1 MHTIV
6 KSAVLSL
13 TLLAGVA
20 AVAHAQS
27 NNVAALPPGAAA
39 APAVAPVGPAASP
52 QYVGPAPGQGW
63 YAKEQESA
71 ARAQPSPEW
80 IGPKAGSG
88 WYAKE
93 QQSQAVAPSPQYV
106 GPRPN

>member
-1 MHTIV
+1 MIKTT
-6 KSAVLSL
+6 VLSL

-27 NNVAALPPGAAA
+27 NNAALPPGAAA
-39 APAVAPVGPAASP
+39 APVVAPVGPAASP
-52 QYVGPAPGQGW
+52 QYVGPSPGQGW
-63 YAKEQESA
+63 YAKEQETA
-71 ARAQPSPEW
+71 ARMQPSPEW
-80 IGPKAGSG
+80 VGPKAGNG

-93 QQSQAVAPSPQYV
+93 QQSQVVAPSPTYV

>member
-1 MHTIV
+1 MRSLVKTTI
-6 KSAVLSL
+6 LSVS
-13 TLLAGVA
+13 LLAGVA

-27 NNVAALPPGAAA
+27 NIAALPPGAAPA
-39 APAVAPVGPAASP
+39 ATVAPVGPAPSP

-63 YAKEQESA
+63 YAKEQETE
-71 ARAQPSPEW
+71 ARMRPSPEW
-80 IGPKAGSG
+80 QGPKPGSG

-93 QQSQAVAPSPQYV
+93 QQTQAVAPSPAYV

>member
-1 MHTIV
+1 MRSLVKTTI
-6 KSAVLSL
+6 LSVS
-13 TLLAGVA
+13 LLAGVA

-27 NNVAALPPGAAA
+27 NVAALPPGAAPA
-39 APAVAPVGPAASP
+39 ATVAPVGPAPSP

-63 YAKEQESA
+63 YAKEQQTGA
-71 ARAQPSPEW
+71 AYQPSPEW
-80 IGPKAGSG
+80 IGPKPGNG

-93 QQSQAVAPSPQYV
+93 QQTQAVVPSPAYV